1 MIPSEQVFSI
11 SYQELALAIGKGPD
25 AVIPILDQAHFP
37 NHPEDVQPGHIE
49 LARMI
54 LNLTATTDN
63 SFRPLGET
71 IIGRLAP
78 LVDLRQFCRSLIT
91 TRANICLN
99 DEHAYDEDWHDQIPT
114 IRSLRPEYQRQ
125 LLADSDMQRDD
136 GNGKIQ
142 AHPSETWSKTL
153 TDEALIAL
161 YDFDWQDLIGC
172 VREFSYPSLLS
183 LTEYIAHGTD
193 KFPAPTA
200 FYAFFF
206 RAWHKFSPNS
216 ANILLLMSSCLITPE
231 PYTIRLSLI
240 GNLR

>member
-1 MIPSEQVFSI
+1 MISSEQVFSI

-37 NHPEDVQPGHIE
+37 NHPEDIRPGHIE

-63 SFRPLGET
+63 SFQPLEET
-71 IIGRLAP
+71 ILGRLAP

-125 LLADSDMQRDD
+125 LLADSDMQRDNE
-136 GNGKIQ
+136 NGKIR

-193 KFPAPTA
+193 KFPAPPA
-200 FYAFFF
+200 FAAAFF
-206 RAWHKFSPNS
+206 RVWHQELDATCTS
-216 ANILLLMSSCLITPE
+216 LLMSSCLITPE
-231 PYTIRLSLI
+231 SYTIRLSLI